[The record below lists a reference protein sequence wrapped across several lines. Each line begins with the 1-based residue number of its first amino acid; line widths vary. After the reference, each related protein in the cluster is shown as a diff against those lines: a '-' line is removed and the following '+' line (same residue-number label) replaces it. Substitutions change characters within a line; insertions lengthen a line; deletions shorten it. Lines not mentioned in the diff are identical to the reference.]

1 VRDAVPKPLIPVLCV
16 DDHAVVREGIAAIID
31 MQPDRVVVGAAATGE
46 EALVLFHRHRP
57 AVTLMDLQLPG
68 ISGLEAIKNIRADD
82 PQARV
87 IVLTM
92 YEGDEDIFRALRAGA
107 ATYLLKNTLSDDLV
121 RVVREVHSGEHPMT
135 ADVAVRLAA
144 RTTEPSL
151 TLRETEVLT
160 LLAKGMR
167 NKEIGATLGITEET
181 THGYIKNIFSKLKVK
196 DRTAAVTVA
205 LRRGIIHLSP

>member
-1 VRDAVPKPLIPVLCV
+1 VTKPLIPVLCV

-31 MQPDRVVVGAAATGE
+31 MQPDMVVVGAAATGE
-46 EALVLFHRHRP
+46 EALALFHRHRP

-82 PQARV
+82 PDARI

-181 THGYIKNIFSKLKVK
+181 AHGYIKNIFTKLKVK

-205 LRRGIIHLSP
+205 LRRGIIHLTP

>member
-1 VRDAVPKPLIPVLCV
+1 MTKTLIPVLCV

-31 MQPDRVVVGAAATGE
+31 MQPDMVVVGAAATGE
-46 EALVLFHRHRP
+46 EALSLFRRHRP

-68 ISGLEAIKNIRADD
+68 ISGLEAIKNIRAES
-82 PQARV
+82 PEARI

-121 RVVREVHSGEHPMT
+121 RVVRDVHSGEHPMS

-181 THGYIKNIFSKLKVK
+181 AHGYIKSIFIKLKVK

-205 LRRGIIHLSP
+205 LRRGIIHLTP